1 MGVENAAEVAR
12 ACRECGRGEGEGAT
26 FGVYISGGRAFRR
39 SRCDD
44 CTRRATRERVRR
56 LRGTPTP
63 DATPPRA
70 LPPAERFA
78 ALAGRYRRLAGA
90 LADPVCARRCL
101 RAARDYER
109 LARRAARGEDN
120 DTAA

>member
-70 LPPAERFA
+70 LPR
-78 ALAGRYRRLAGA
+78 
-90 LADPVCARRCL
+90 
-101 RAARDYER
+101 
-109 LARRAARGEDN
+109 RRAVPRPVPPLLP
-120 DTAA
+120 TAPGDLPCWNCC